1 MSKPTQASAL
11 AHFLTLEGLSHET
24 LLGLIEHTLAIHSG
38 ARQPQWP
45 QLTLANL
52 FFEPSTR
59 TRSTFELAAKRL
71 GGTVLNLDV
80 GTSSTSKGE
89 DLLDTV
95 RTLAAAGCNL
105 FAVRHQQ
112 TGVADW
118 LAQHAP
124 TGVGLL
130 NAGDGA
136 HAHPTQGLLDLATI
150 AKHKADFG
158 ALRVVIVGDIRHSR
172 VARSLI
178 HGLNR
183 LHTGQVCVCGPDTL
197 LPQHPQALG
206 VHCDNQLDR
215 ALEGADVVVMLR
227 LQRERMKG
235 LYLSDLD
242 EYHRCYGLTQER
254 LAKAKEQAIVMHP
267 GPMNRGVE
275 IASEVADGPQSV
287 ILEQVAIGVAARMAV
302 MDQLMQTHQPE
313 GESGA

>member
-1 MSKPTQASAL
+1 MISPQLTAQGRL
-11 AHFLTLEGLSHET
+11 QHFLTLEGLPRELLQT
-24 LLGLIEHTLAIHSG
+24 LIAQTIDIRDGRLNPS
-38 ARQPQWP
+38 WP
-45 QLTLANL
+45 ELTLGNL

-89 DLLDTV
+89 DLLDTL

-112 TGVADW
+112 TGVASW
-118 LAQHAP
+118 LARHAP
-124 TGVGLL
+124 AGVGLL

-150 AKHKADFG
+150 ARHKGDFG
-158 ALRVVIVGDIRHSR
+158 GLRVLIVGDVRHSR

-183 LHTGQVCVCGPDTL
+183 LHTGEVCVCAPATL
-197 LPQHPQALG
+197 LPEQPLAMG
-206 VHCDNQLDR
+206 VHVDNDLDR
-215 ALEGADVVVMLR
+215 ALAGCDVVVMLR

-235 LYLSDLD
+235 LYLPDLD
-242 EYHRCYGLTQER
+242 EYHRCYGLTTER
-254 LAKAKEQAIVMHP
+254 LALAKPDCIVMHP

-275 IASEVADGPQSV
+275 ITGEVADGPQSM
-287 ILEQVAIGVAARMAV
+287 ILEQVAEGVAARMAV
-302 MDQLMQTHQPE
+302 MNLLSETRQEIL
-313 GESGA
+313 A